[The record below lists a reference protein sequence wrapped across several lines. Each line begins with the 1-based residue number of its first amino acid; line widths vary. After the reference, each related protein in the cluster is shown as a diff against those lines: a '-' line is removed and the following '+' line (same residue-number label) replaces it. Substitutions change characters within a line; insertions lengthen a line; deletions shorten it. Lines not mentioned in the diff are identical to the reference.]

1 MARPLRIEYPGA
13 YQVQFTPE
21 APGAASA
28 LALNRVNEY
37 GGLHFATRDT
47 SGDTIE
53 VGETATK
60 WSLKMTRPGGGN
72 LQEDP
77 VRKVMEVEDVLLVLG
92 YEWE

>member
-37 GGLHFATRDT
+37 GGLHFAARDT

-60 WSLKMTRPGGGN
+60 WSLKMTPPGGGN
-72 LQEDP
+72 LQEN
-77 VRKVMEVEDVLLVLG
+77 EVEDVLLILG
-92 YEWE
+92 YEWELP